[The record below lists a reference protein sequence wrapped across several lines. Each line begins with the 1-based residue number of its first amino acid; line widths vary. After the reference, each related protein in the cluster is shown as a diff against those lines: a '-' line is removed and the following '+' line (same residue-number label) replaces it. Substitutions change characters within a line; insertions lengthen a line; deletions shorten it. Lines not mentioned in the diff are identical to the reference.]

1 MLDNL
6 RVYFLSNKKLLGMIR
21 NQDFL
26 SNDYD
31 FQEMATTIS
40 AQRGAK
46 KNIERII
53 GKMNP
58 KEISNA
64 FNNAKKRL
72 NLKEE
77 TLQEFLRNHE
87 LTPVRVVT
95 ALRGNKEVMKRFI
108 EKASGQPTT
117 VRDQETIEHYK
128 KILNE
133 LLTEIV
139 GTAARKGILN
149 KKPGE
154 RKGKPPETRRRK

>member
-6 RVYFLSNKKLLGMIR
+6 KVYFLSNKKLLGMIR
-21 NQDFL
+21 NQDLL

-72 NLKEE
+72 NLNEE

-117 VRDQETIEHYK
+117 VRDQE
-128 KILNE
+128 
-133 LLTEIV
+133 
-139 GTAARKGILN
+139 
-149 KKPGE
+149 
-154 RKGKPPETRRRK
+154 